1 VRQAR
6 ASRPHP
12 PHSGTAT
19 VADLESIEQ
28 VKELL
33 GVLNDAYAST
43 ERIEALVASIPCLKA
58 RCIKRARGGQED
70 VDMPLSKA
78 LPRIGNAGL
87 EGELLTL
94 LEDLTVLRFD
104 RQSSPTG

>member
-1 VRQAR
+1 MRAPIAR
-6 ASRPHP
+6 P

-19 VADLESIEQ
+19 VADLDSIEQ

-33 GVLNDAYAST
+33 DVLNDAYAST
-43 ERIEALVASIPCLKA
+43 ERIESLVASIPCLKA
-58 RCIKRARGGQED
+58 RCIKRAMGRLED
-70 VDMPLSKA
+70 IDMPLSKA

-104 RQSSPTG
+104 AQSLADF